1 MNQTEFICNLN
12 IYVGST
18 YTQAH
23 KKQEMR
29 SKDEATANQKTDIMV
44 LANIMTSFEQK
55 TSPDESN
62 LMIIDPDNFSNI
74 NLYTSIDV
82 C

>member
-1 MNQTEFICNLN
+1 
-12 IYVGST
+12 
-18 YTQAH
+18 
-23 KKQEMR
+23 MR

>member
-1 MNQTEFICNLN
+1 
-12 IYVGST
+12 
-18 YTQAH
+18 
-23 KKQEMR
+23 MR

-55 TSPDESN
+55 TSPEESN

-74 NLYTSIDV
+74 NLNTSIDV